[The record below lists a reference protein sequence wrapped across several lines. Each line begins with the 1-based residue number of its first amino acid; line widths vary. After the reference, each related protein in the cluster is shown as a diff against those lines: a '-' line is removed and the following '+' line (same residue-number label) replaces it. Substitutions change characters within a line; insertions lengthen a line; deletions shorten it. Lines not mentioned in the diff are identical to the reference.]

1 MSAIPIL
8 GVKMGLEDAKAY
20 VDALNKKVIQRWQ
33 ERVTNGPFMTKFLEG
48 NLSPSAIR
56 LFFKNWGNFTVEINT
71 LIAASYHKHIGFFK
85 RHADLLGPLGAKIA
99 DEFIHPKPPGHVL
112 VMLQT
117 AEALGLTRDEILREP
132 MLPEC
137 RAILDFKRGLLWEG
151 TVAEWWFSMLTEEP
165 IGHWAAAW
173 FKTLT
178 TKYGF
183 TKQQAVYFSTHEEAD
198 LKEKMAELEAFK
210 AAARLMSDNLQKEM
224 ESRNKELEEIEE
236 SPFKKSF
243 SEFLKNYGHLSESV
257 VDLMFP
263 RWEEDPTPIFKI
275 LRAHLAS
282 DDKQKLGAE
291 KFLSRD
297 EARAKVNSYL
307 KNRSKLFL
315 FKKWRFGALLKLAT
329 KYVSLRENFR
339 FHIPHAL
346 FRMRLLFLRQ
356 GQILKEHG
364 YLEEENEVFF
374 LYPEEIEKA
383 LTQDLSQS
391 DPRYQSS

>member
-1 MSAIPIL
+1 MSTMPIL
-8 GVKMGLEDAKAY
+8 GVKMGPEDAKAY

-85 RHADLLGPLGAKIA
+85 RHPDLLGPLGAKIA

-132 MLPEC
+132 MLPEA

-198 LKEKMAELEAFK
+198 LKEHDDGVMGHGSFNRMVMQRILEDGYADTREGYNLEYCALASVDLYGVMHRAAAEL
-210 AAARLMSDNLQKEM
+210 AR
-224 ESRNKELEEIEE
+224 
-236 SPFKKSF
+236 
-243 SEFLKNYGHLSESV
+243 
-257 VDLMFP
+257 
-263 RWEEDPTPIFKI
+263 
-275 LRAHLAS
+275 
-282 DDKQKLGAE
+282 
-291 KFLSRD
+291 
-297 EARAKVNSYL
+297 
-307 KNRSKLFL
+307 
-315 FKKWRFGALLKLAT
+315 
-329 KYVSLRENFR
+329 
-339 FHIPHAL
+339 
-346 FRMRLLFLRQ
+346 
-356 GQILKEHG
+356 
-364 YLEEENEVFF
+364 
-374 LYPEEIEKA
+374 
-383 LTQDLSQS
+383 
-391 DPRYQSS
+391 